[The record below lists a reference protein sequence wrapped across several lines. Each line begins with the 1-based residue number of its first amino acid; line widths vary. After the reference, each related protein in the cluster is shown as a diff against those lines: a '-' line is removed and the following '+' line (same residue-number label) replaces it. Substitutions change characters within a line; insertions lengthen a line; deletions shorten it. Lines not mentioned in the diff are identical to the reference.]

1 VTPTSTSSTPPPHAV
16 DQTPRGRLAVYVVV
30 PPQTL
35 LLDIAGPLEVLR
47 RANMLQ
53 ERVRFDVH
61 YVGPS
66 ATVISSIGLSIAG
79 LEPLPQTLPA
89 NAMVVLV
96 GSVTEIMPAASAAS
110 GAGAASAAGN
120 AAAERA
126 THARR
131 TARDDRHDEAAI
143 VDWLKKMIQPDHVL
157 VSICSGALLAARAG
171 LLDGYA
177 CTTHY
182 GSCAQLATLA
192 PKAKVVENRL
202 YVEDRER
209 FTSAGVTAGI
219 DLMLHL
225 VSRIIDPACA
235 LAVARYLVVYIRRG
249 GGDPQLSPW
258 LEGRNHIHPA
268 IHRVQDA
275 VTADPA
281 REWTLDALAD
291 VAGASA
297 RHLSRLFNE
306 QVGMSITDYR
316 NRLRVALARELL
328 GHTRLDMERIAER
341 AGFASTRQLRR
352 AWRQFYPTPPKHARA
367 S

>member
-1 VTPTSTSSTPPPHAV
+1 MTDH
-16 DQTPRGRLAVYVVV
+16 TPRGRLPVFVVL
-30 PPQTL
+30 PPRPL

-47 RANMLQ
+47 RANMVQ
-53 ERVRFDVH
+53 ERVRFDVR
-61 YVGPS
+61 YIGAAASVV
-66 ATVISSIGLSIAG
+66 TSIGLTVSGID
-79 LEPLPQTLPA
+79 PLPETLPA
-89 NAMVVLV
+89 NAMVVIV
-96 GSVTEIMPAASAAS
+96 GQVDQIMAAAHDAD
-110 GAGAASAAGN
+110 AGA
-120 AAAERA
+120 RQ
-126 THARR
+126 HQP
-131 TARDDRHDEAAI
+131 DRHTRRSDRDDEAAI
-143 VDWLKKMIQPDHVL
+143 VEWLRKMIQPDHVL
-157 VSICSGALLAARAG
+157 VTICSGALFAARAG

-177 CTTHY
+177 CTTHF
-182 GSCAQLATLA
+182 GSCAQLTALA
-192 PKAKVVENRL
+192 PKARVMENRL
-202 YVEDRER
+202 FVEDRER

-225 VSRIIDPACA
+225 VSRIIDHACA

-306 QVGMSITDYR
+306 HVGMSISDYR

-328 GHTRLDMERIAER
+328 GHTRLDMEHVAER
-341 AGFASTRQLRR
+341 AGFASSRQLRR
-352 AWRQFYPTPPKHARA
+352 AWRQFYPTPPKQARA
-367 S
+367 LTHS

>member
-1 VTPTSTSSTPPPHAV
+1 VTPTPTPDH
-16 DQTPRGRLAVYVVV
+16 TPRGRLPVYVVL
-30 PPQTL
+30 PPQAL
-35 LLDIAGPLEVLR
+35 LLDVAGPLEVLR

-66 ATVISSIGLSIAG
+66 PTVISSIGLTIAG
-79 LEPLPQTLPA
+79 IEEMPASLPA
-89 NAMVVLV
+89 NAMVVIV
-96 GSVTEIMPAASAAS
+96 GNVDEIMPAAGARAAH
-110 GAGAASAAGN
+110 
-120 AAAERA
+120 
-126 THARR
+126 TKR
-131 TARDDRHDEAAI
+131 TPKDDRHDEAAI
-143 VDWLKKMIQPDHVL
+143 VEWLKKMIQPDHVL

-171 LLDGYA
+171 LLDGYI
-177 CTTHY
+177 CTTHHVN
-182 GSCAQLATLA
+182 CADLATIA

-291 VAGASA
+291 VAGASS

-306 QVGMSITDYR
+306 HVGMSITDYR

-328 GHTRLDMERIAER
+328 SHTRLDMERIAER

-367 S
+367 LQ